1 VIQAAK
7 TVYTDYGEYH
17 TSHDNKEFMS
27 VSAVAESVESL
38 ILFLRAF
45 ELNRSVLLSQ
55 ISGGEPMLGRR
66 GLYPTLNSAQTRN
79 MSSDLEEQDSRSSLN
94 TLLEV
99 VALIDGTRTIQ
110 EIVEFLDF
118 SYAEVVPIVEV
129 LIQQKL
135 VSVA

>member
-1 VIQAAK
+1 
-7 TVYTDYGEYH
+7 
-17 TSHDNKEFMS
+17 
-27 VSAVAESVESL
+27 
-38 ILFLRAF
+38 
-45 ELNRSVLLSQ
+45 
-55 ISGGEPMLGRR
+55 MLGRR